1 MEKIVITRQ
10 VETVIDQPNV
20 ALENLQQEL
29 KNIKA
34 QRENLDRLE
43 AEILENIQ
51 VITEHTKGYV
61 VNVTEGGTKA
71 VVHKAGSKWVE
82 LDVHRGDK
90 VFTSKDEAER
100 YANTIEPR
108 EEEVEPVDEE
118 TK

>member
-1 MEKIVITRQ
+1 MDKIIITRQ

-29 KNIKA
+29 KNIKV

-43 AEILENIQ
+43 AEIIGNIQ

-71 VVHKAGSKWVE
+71 VVHKAGAKGVE

-90 VFTSKDEAER
+90 AFTSEDEANR
-100 YANTIEPR
+100 YAEQV
-108 EEEVEPVDEE
+108 EVNAKE
-118 TK
+118 TKE

>member
-10 VETVIDQPNV
+10 VETVIDQPHV

-29 KNIKA
+29 KNIKV

-43 AEILENIQ
+43 AEIMENIT
-51 VITEHTKGYV
+51 VITEATKGYV

-71 VVHKAGSKWVE
+71 VVHKAGAKGVE

-90 VFTSKDEAER
+90 AFTSEEEANR
-100 YANTIEPR
+100 YADTIEPK